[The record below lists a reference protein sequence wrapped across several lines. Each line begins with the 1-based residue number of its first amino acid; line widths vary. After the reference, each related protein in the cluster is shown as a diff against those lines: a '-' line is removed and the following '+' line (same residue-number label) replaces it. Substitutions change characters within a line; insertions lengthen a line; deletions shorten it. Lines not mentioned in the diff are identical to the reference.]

1 MNLVGKLLSDKCNP
15 TIRRMCVC
23 ASVHAH
29 TRVCVCVR
37 ACVRACVRVCARARA
52 RACVC
57 VCVCV
62 CVRACALLA
71 RAQETR
77 PVIFAGLDALVPYQ
91 NELWLDRKA
100 RRRDVLLAVLKR

>member
-29 TRVCVCVR
+29 TRVCVCVYV
-37 ACVRACVRVCARARA
+37 CVRARAFTCA
-52 RACVC
+52 C
-57 VCVCV
+57 
-62 CVRACALLA
+62 ACALLA
-71 RAQETR
+71 RAEETR